1 MTRHRPSYA
10 ASTRAVAA
18 MKDALTQ
25 RTANTSR
32 PALRLLTFERTTEL
46 APYRARSNLLRPI
59 VVRGDRAF
67 VGWAKCFHLS
77 VKYAHV
83 AVKYLIYRDILQS
96 APNSDALAM

>member
-10 ASTRAVAA
+10 ASTRVVAA
-18 MKDALTQ
+18 MKDALSQ

-46 APYRARSNLLRPI
+46 APTEQLRPI
-59 VVRGDRAF
+59 VVRRDRAF
-67 VGWAKCFHLS
+67 VVRAKSFHLS

-83 AVKYLIYRDILQS
+83 AVKYMIYRDMLKS
-96 APNSDALAM
+96 APNSDVLAM